1 MRWMEVSPDNKAVFL
16 KERKLYNAM
25 LLNAEPENTSVVGN
39 KKQHGLH
46 SGFVKFLR
54 IAAMIVIAFGLG
66 YFAQDRD
73 DEGPVAMQTI
83 TVPAGQCVN
92 ITLPDGSNIWLNA
105 QTTIQYPVSFNKHE
119 RKIKLDGEAYFEV
132 AKING
137 LLSSYKRM

>member
-1 MRWMEVSPDNKAVFL
+1 MLLPISIYTEDRNMEKELLYKFFTGIATLEEKECIMRWMEVSPDNKAAFL
-16 KERKLYNAM
+16 KERKLYNAI
-25 LLNAEPENTSVVGN
+25 LLNAEPENTLVAGN

-83 TVPAGQCVN
+83 AVPAGQCVN
-92 ITLPDGSNIWLNA
+92 ITLPDGSNI
-105 QTTIQYPVSFNKHE
+105 
-119 RKIKLDGEAYFEV
+119 
-132 AKING
+132 
-137 LLSSYKRM
+137 